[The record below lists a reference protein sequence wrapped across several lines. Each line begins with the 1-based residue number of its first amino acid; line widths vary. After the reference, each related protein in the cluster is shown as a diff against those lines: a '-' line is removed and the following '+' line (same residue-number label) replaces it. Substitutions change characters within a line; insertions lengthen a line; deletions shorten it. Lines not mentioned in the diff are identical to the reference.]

1 LVGWLRVVRV
11 HTKRRARAIAEPGY
25 YRQRVL
31 TRFRQPTGWQ
41 IMAGLYLEL
50 VSLPG
55 ADHFEIGLP
64 PATSQEIA
72 MAKAKKRVATRKKS
86 SKRGKVVAKPAH
98 KKAAKR
104 TAPSKAKSKIR
115 SPSKRATRPAANK
128 NLVPKTAAR
137 KEPRQVVE
145 VPVEI
150 TTIDVIEEPVP
161 GVVVVTEYESVQT
174 ATPVSPDTDT
184 SPGTKK

>member
-1 LVGWLRVVRV
+1 MMAREVGNARVEPKG
-11 HTKRRARAIAEPGY
+11 KR
-25 YRQRVL
+25 
-31 TRFRQPTGWQ
+31 
-41 IMAGLYLEL
+41 
-50 VSLPG
+50 
-55 ADHFEIGLP
+55 
-64 PATSQEIA
+64 TSQDQAGTCEVSQS
-72 MAKAKKRVATRKKS
+72 REPE
-86 SKRGKVVAKPAH
+86 GNLGGKPAH

-184 SPGTKK
+184 SPDTKK